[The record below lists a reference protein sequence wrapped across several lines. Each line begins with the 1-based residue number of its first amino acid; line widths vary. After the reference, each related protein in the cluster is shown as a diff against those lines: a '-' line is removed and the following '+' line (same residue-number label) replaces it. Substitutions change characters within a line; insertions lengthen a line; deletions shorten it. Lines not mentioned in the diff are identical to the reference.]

1 MAIAL
6 GTGVGSPWQPWPG
19 AIPVALVLG
28 GLLFLRRRRPMTV
41 LLLSIAVVF
50 AYHLGAWSP
59 AGWIWPL
66 SVAYVTAAATP
77 HVRWVAGIGA
87 AQLAYSAVDAWW
99 IVERNLARYLIHTIG
114 EALLL
119 ALLITGGI
127 AYAATRRWRARQPER
142 PLTWVSN
149 QRAISRQV
157 GADLGNQPPVSS
169 SACAAG
175 CSTTGRP
182 VASSGTYL

>member
-1 MAIAL
+1 MTDSVPLRPPVLVRHFDTIADAGLAAGTVVLFVAVAL
-6 GTGVGSPWQPWPG
+6 GTGVASPWQPWPG
-19 AIPVALVLG
+19 VIPVALALG

-41 LLLSIAVVF
+41 LLLSIAVLVF
-50 AYHLGAWSP
+50 YHAGEWSP

-99 IVERNLARYLIHTIG
+99 MVERNLERYLIHTVG
-114 EALLL
+114 EAALL

-127 AYAATRRWRARQPER
+127 ACAATRRWRAHRPER
-142 PLTWVSN
+142 P
-149 QRAISRQV
+149 
-157 GADLGNQPPVSS
+157 
-169 SACAAG
+169 
-175 CSTTGRP
+175 
-182 VASSGTYL
+182 